1 MYRQCNSDFPCEES
15 QTSLEERLFVSLCS
29 ESVIPVHTEYTT
41 RAILHEVGPR
51 CLHWNFWTTLL
62 RG

>member
-1 MYRQCNSDFPCEES
+1 MYRHFNIDFPCEES

-29 ESVIPVHTEYTT
+29 ESAIPVYTEYTT

-51 CLHWNFWTTLL
+51 CLH
-62 RG
+62 